1 MNTTSRLTLPN
12 FLGIGVQ
19 RGGTTWLHT
28 LLSSHPDVYMPTRRK
43 EIRFFEQYYDRG
55 LDWYASFFPKPEEAA
70 RYQAIGE
77 ISTQYYDCADCPQR
91 IFATLPEARLIIML
105 RHPVSRAYSH
115 YGFVVQ
121 RRNFRGTFENFL
133 NDRPKALEK
142 GYYSRYLQNFLKYF
156 GRGRILALVFE
167 QVFPDVAGTQ
177 KQVADFLQID
187 AGKFPAEAGQR
198 KVNAS
203 TVPAHQSLY
212 GFIVKTG
219 RRLRR
224 KNLEPLVDFVMRLG
238 IQKSLSEGKSLQPL
252 DEDLR
257 RNLSRS
263 YAAEFDE
270 LERTMQIDLSA
281 WRN

>member
-1 MNTTSRLTLPN
+1 
-12 FLGIGVQ
+12 
-19 RGGTTWLHT
+19 
-28 LLSSHPDVYMPTRRK
+28 
-43 EIRFFEQYYDRG
+43 
-55 LDWYASFFPKPEEAA
+55 
-70 RYQAIGE
+70 
-77 ISTQYYDCADCPQR
+77 
-91 IFATLPEARLIIML
+91 ML

-238 IQKSLSEGKSLQPL
+238 IQKSLSKGKSLQPL